1 MVFITKF
8 ACLKLF
14 HIDWSQTCLL
24 YTSDAADEGLGV
36 DLGGRRIIKK
46 KLGKPPKQIF
56 GKREVKCVY
65 EIIVQQDENFKYP
78 DVQVASHG

>member
-1 MVFITKF
+1 MQI
-8 ACLKLF
+8 LN
-14 HIDWSQTCLL
+14 
-24 YTSDAADEGLGV
+24 
-36 DLGGRRIIKK
+36 
-46 KLGKPPKQIF
+46 LGKPPKQIF